1 MKIHAKSSVGL
12 LLLCFAGAILAQESN
27 KTQKFVGRVTEV
39 SAESITVSRDNSMT
53 FVVDSST
60 KVIGEGAGTK
70 TRAMKAEGKSPTIV
84 DLVEKRDSV
93 IVKYVD
99 AGEGKL
105 RAVEVKI
112 SMKFTKK
119 Q

>member
-1 MKIHAKSSVGL
+1 MKIHGKLSLVL
-12 LLLCFAGAILAQESN
+12 LVCFAGAILAQESK
-27 KTQKFVGRVTEV
+27 KTQKYIGRVTEV
-39 SAESITVSRDNSMT
+39 SQDSITVSRDNSMT

-60 KVIGEGAGTK
+60 KVIGEGVGTK
-70 TRAMKAEGKSPTIV
+70 TRAMKADGKSPTIG

-93 IVKYVD
+93 IVKYED
-99 AGEGKL
+99 LGEGKF

-112 SMKFTKK
+112 SMKFTKT